1 MQCRNP
7 LCWFNHFIF
16 PLILLVRKN
25 TQQWNVIVSKVGTSH
40 TVIARKLIQSQPRV
54 QIYRGPKK
62 VAIQRSS
69 AYCKSAHSRIAPCTH
84 YLNPINDNLTK
95 SFWLPYSRQ
104 PLGLSSVRHHGTKL
118 FLKSF
123 FYFNTWILKAVSNI
137 VFFEL
142 LMWKLKYYYVS
153 FDTLTYV
160 FTMRTNLP
168 KLLDLLI
175 FCIHICIH

>member
-1 MQCRNP
+1 MIVLSTHRP
-7 LCWFNHFIF
+7 TVLYWRF
-16 PLILLVRKN
+16 V
-25 TQQWNVIVSKVGTSH
+25 VIVSKVGTSH

-62 VAIQRSS
+62 VALQRSS

-104 PLGLSSVRHHGTKL
+104 PLGLSSSRHHGAKL

-123 FYFNTWILKAVSNI
+123 FDFNICSCGMV
-137 VFFEL
+137 E
-142 LMWKLKYYYVS
+142 
-153 FDTLTYV
+153 
-160 FTMRTNLP
+160 P
-168 KLLDLLI
+168 HHDLLLVG
-175 FCIHICIH
+175 FENFLELTSR